1 MNGNSSGPG
10 TPAPSIGERVA
21 AVRVSADALSV
32 DLADG
37 RTVTAPL
44 AWFPR
49 LLQATPAQR
58 ANWRICGGGYGISW
72 PEIDEDLSTAG
83 LLRGT
88 PAPGAVAARA

>member
-10 TPAPSIGERVA
+10 TAAPNAGERVA
-21 AVRVSADALSV
+21 RVRLSADALSV